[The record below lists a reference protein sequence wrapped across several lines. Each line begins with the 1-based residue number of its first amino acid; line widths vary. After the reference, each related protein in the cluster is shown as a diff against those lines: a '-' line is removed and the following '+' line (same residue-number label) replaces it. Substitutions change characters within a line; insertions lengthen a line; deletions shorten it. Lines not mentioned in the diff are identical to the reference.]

1 MIEIFNEV
9 EEWVKVVVIGEVR
22 EVWSIYVEFK
32 IVMEEK
38 FKSFKEFFIEYCKK
52 FCFVRNGR
60 IYNISGE
67 I

>member
-1 MIEIFNEV
+1 
-9 EEWVKVVVIGEVR
+9 
-22 EVWSIYVEFK
+22 
-32 IVMEEK
+32 MEEK

-67 I
+67 IQLKKLFNIKEFNKFLGLNIYLNGGLKE